1 MIAGSTNVPIYE
13 CHIAGQSLMYNIVF
27 KNVTFRMNEWR
38 TENSSMQADTLTKRK
53 KKEKA
58 MLGNEN
64 RKAEREI
71 ENGGDIRNKLDQ

>member
-1 MIAGSTNVPIYE
+1 VPIYE
-13 CHIAGQSLMYNIVF
+13 CHIAGQSLIVF

-38 TENSSMQADTLTKRK
+38 TENSSKRK
-53 KKEKA
+53 KKEKV

-71 ENGGDIRNKLDQ
+71 ENGGDIRNKLDP